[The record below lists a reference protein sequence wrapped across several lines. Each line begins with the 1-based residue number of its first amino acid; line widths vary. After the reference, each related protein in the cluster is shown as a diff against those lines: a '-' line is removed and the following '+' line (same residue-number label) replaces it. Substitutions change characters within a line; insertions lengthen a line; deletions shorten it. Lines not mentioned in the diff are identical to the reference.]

1 MIFVKDVMNKDVITV
16 EFRETVKNAAEKMAK
31 KNIGCLVITK
41 DKKPYGMLTERDL
54 LKKVLAVQK
63 NNEEVKVEDVM
74 HVPLTTVNQDI
85 SIIKACELLQQKS
98 FRRLP
103 VTKDGKLIG
112 IVTETDLTRALRNIL
127 TDSMQKFIKDIG
139 K

>member
-1 MIFVKDVMNKDVITV
+1 MIFVKDVMSKDVITA
-16 EFRETVKNAAEKMAK
+16 ESKETVKKAAEIMAK
-31 KNIGCLVITK
+31 KNIGCLVIMK
-41 DKKPYGMLTERDL
+41 GKKPYGMLTERDFL
-54 LKKVLAVQK
+54 RKVIAVRK
-63 NNEEVKVEDVM
+63 NYEEVKVEDVM
-74 HVPLTTVNQDI
+74 HVPLITVNQDV

-103 VTKDGKLIG
+103 VTKNGKLIG
-112 IVTETDLTRALRNIL
+112 IVTETDLTRALRHML

>member
-1 MIFVKDVMNKDVITV
+1 MIFVKDVMSKDVITA
-16 EFRETVKNAAEKMAK
+16 ESKDTVKKAAEIMAK

-41 DKKPYGMLTERDL
+41 GKKPYGMLTERDFL
-54 LKKVLAVQK
+54 RKVIAVK
-63 NNEEVKVEDVM
+63 RNYEEVKVEDVM
-74 HVPLTTVNQDI
+74 HVPLITVNQDV

-103 VTKDGKLIG
+103 VTKNGKLIG
-112 IVTETDLTRALRNIL
+112 IVTETDLTRALRNML

>member
-1 MIFVKDVMNKDVITV
+1 MIFVKDVMSKDVITI
-16 EFRETVKNAAEKMAK
+16 ESKETVKKAAEIMAE

-41 DKKPYGMLTERDL
+41 GKKPYGMVTERDFL
-54 LKKVLAVQK
+54 RKVIAVK
-63 NNEEVKVEDVM
+63 DDYETVKVEDVM
-74 HVPLTTVNQDI
+74 HVPLITVNPEI

-112 IVTETDLTRALRNIL
+112 IVTETDLTRALRSLL
-127 TDSMQKFIKDIG
+127 TDSLQKFIKDIG

>member
-1 MIFVKDVMNKDVITV
+1 MIFVKDVMSKDVITA
-16 EFRETVKNAAEKMAK
+16 ESKETVKIAAEKMAK

-41 DKKPYGMLTERDL
+41 GKKPYGMVTERDFL
-54 LKKVLAVQK
+54 RKVIAVKKDY
-63 NNEEVKVEDVM
+63 ESVKVEDVM
-74 HVPLTTVNQDI
+74 HVPLTTVSQEI

-112 IVTETDLTRALRNIL
+112 IVTETDLTRALRSLL

>member
-1 MIFVKDVMNKDVITV
+1 MIFVKDVMSKDVITA
-16 EFRETVKNAAEKMAK
+16 ESKDTVKKAAEIMAK

-41 DKKPYGMLTERDL
+41 DKKPYGMLTERDFL
-54 LKKVLAVQK
+54 SKVIAVRK
-63 NNEEVKVEDVM
+63 NYEEVKVEDVM
-74 HVPLTTVNQDI
+74 HVPLITVNQDV

-103 VTKDGKLIG
+103 VTKNGKLIG
-112 IVTETDLTRALRNIL
+112 IVTETDLTRALRNML

>member
-1 MIFVKDVMNKDVITV
+1 MIFVKDVMSKDVITA
-16 EFRETVKNAAEKMAK
+16 ESKDTVKKAAEIMAK

-41 DKKPYGMLTERDL
+41 GKKPYGMLTERDFL
-54 LKKVLAVQK
+54 RKVIAVK
-63 NNEEVKVEDVM
+63 RNYEEVKVEDVM
-74 HVPLTTVNQDI
+74 HVPLITVNQDV

-103 VTKDGKLIG
+103 VTKNGKLIG
-112 IVTETDLTRALRNIL
+112 IVTETDLTRALRTML

>member
-1 MIFVKDVMNKDVITV
+1 MIFVKDVMSKDVITTGPK
-16 EFRETVKNAAEKMAK
+16 ETVKKAAEIMAE

-41 DKKPYGMLTERDL
+41 GKKPYGMVTERDFL
-54 LKKVLAVQK
+54 RKIIAVK
-63 NNEEVKVEDVM
+63 NDYENIKVEDVM
-74 HVPLTTVNQDI
+74 HVPLTTVSQDI

-112 IVTETDLTRALRNIL
+112 IVTETDLTRALRSLL